1 MFRTELGILAHQ
13 VGADEGFGRRRGGG
27 LKAWL
32 QWLGNHL
39 GGEQLAEFDLEF
51 LRAGDPECLERVR
64 CRPIA
69 VRRARRWY
77 GRRRANRSEPAV
89 RSAPRSPVRERVGRG
104 PGGFFVPSEVGELG

>member
-39 GGEQLAEFDLEF
+39 GGEQLAEFDSEF
-51 LRAGDPECLERVR
+51 LRAGDPELPGARPLSADSGSPRPSLVR
-64 CRPIA
+64 TTS
-69 VRRARRWY
+69 
-77 GRRRANRSEPAV
+77 GK
-89 RSAPRSPVRERVGRG
+89 PV
-104 PGGFFVPSEVGELG
+104 